1 LLFPLVPQIKPVP
14 ECEWL
19 GFEQV
24 DSSRAQTTVAFPHG
38 CVTIPLVTIPLVT
51 IPLVTIPLV
60 TIPLVTIPLVT
71 IPLVTIPLVTIPL
84 MTIPLVTIPL
94 VTNMF
99 AASDDCFR
107 PALFKSFHNLL
118 EALTQQYVQPET
130 SLVAISIMPV
140 LHTSFWPTLLH
151 RLART
156 SIKNRTPLCSYLT
169 HPCPSFLTSSLP
181 PAN

>member
-1 LLFPLVPQIKPVP
+1 MLFPLVPQIKPVP

-38 CVTIPLVTIPLVT
+38 C
-51 IPLVTIPLV
+51 
-60 TIPLVTIPLVT
+60 
-71 IPLVTIPLVTIPL
+71 VTIPLVTIPL